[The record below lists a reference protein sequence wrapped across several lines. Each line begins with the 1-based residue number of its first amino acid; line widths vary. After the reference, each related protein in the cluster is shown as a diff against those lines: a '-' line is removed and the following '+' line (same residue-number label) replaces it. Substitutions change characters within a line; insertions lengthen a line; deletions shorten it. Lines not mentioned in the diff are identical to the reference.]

1 MMEKCDIAQKMGMT
15 DKEIYIEI
23 WNRSNQCSGSDYKVL
38 IATKD
43 YQTIKDEVMKKLRK
57 KAMNYK

>member
-23 WNRSNQCSGSDYKVL
+23 WNRSNQCSGSYYKVL

-43 YQTIKDEVMKKLRK
+43 YQTIKDEV
-57 KAMNYK
+57 